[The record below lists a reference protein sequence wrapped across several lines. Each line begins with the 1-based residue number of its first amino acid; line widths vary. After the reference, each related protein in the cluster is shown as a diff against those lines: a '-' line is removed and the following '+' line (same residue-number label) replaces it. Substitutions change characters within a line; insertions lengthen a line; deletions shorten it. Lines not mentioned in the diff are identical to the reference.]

1 MQLIHSVI
9 TINLIFIT
17 LYSYGFFISDKILKK
32 NKTDFFFKIF
42 VGYIFVGSLALAL
55 HFFIKISSL
64 VSILFI
70 LFSFIIYLKNF
81 SEIYNKNHYLLLF
94 FITFISLIIYG
105 YSDHPIDSNMYHHPY
120 ISYLKYEKIIF
131 GIANIQFRFGHISF
145 LQYAQSILSNNLF
158 HYISLASINII
169 FYISFIYYLSLKIFE
184 IKKFNLIFLITVL
197 LGSFL
202 LIKFSRYREYGN
214 DLIPLLISIYFLI
227 QILEVKNKYFSRNDL
242 INLSF
247 LFVVFMFVHKVSY
260 IFASLIFLV
269 VYKHETFKLFKKI
282 KLSYLFISL
291 LIFILWTAKNLITTS
306 CIVYPLEFT
315 CINNSLFQL
324 IGAANPSNAAW
335 LTEIWAKG
343 FIDHPNWESLNL
355 ENYAKGFNW
364 VSTWFKGH
372 FVKILEILSPLFFII
387 LLSFL
392 YILKNKKIFQ
402 DKQNTNNEKIKY
414 INIWITLFIGLFIWF
429 YNAPIYRYGSFYII
443 SIICITYIIILEHF
457 NLKNITKK
465 IIFFKIIFILC
476 ILFFLTKNILRIS
489 KSELSFFP
497 KTLNENKTET
507 FDLQKNYNLKLL
519 NTTDSLCYYTKFICS
534 HEIPKNIKIKKIKNY
549 YIIDQ

>member
-1 MQLIHSVI
+1 MHLIHSII
-9 TINLIFIT
+9 TISLIYIS

-94 FITFISLIIYG
+94 FITFISFIIYG

-247 LFVVFMFVHKVSY
+247 LFVVFMFVHKISY
-260 IFASLIFLV
+260 IFASLIFLI
-269 VYKHETFKLFKKI
+269 VYKHETFKIFKKI

-315 CINNSLFQL
+315 CINNALFQL

-372 FVKILEILSPLFFII
+372 FIKILEILSPLFFII

-519 NTTDSLCYYTKFICS
+519 NTTNSLCYYTKFICS